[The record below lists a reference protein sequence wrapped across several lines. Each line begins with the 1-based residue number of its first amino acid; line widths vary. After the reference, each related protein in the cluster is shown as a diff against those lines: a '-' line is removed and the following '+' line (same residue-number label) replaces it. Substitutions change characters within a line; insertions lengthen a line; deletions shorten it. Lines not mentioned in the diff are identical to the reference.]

1 MLYSQA
7 DLYEPPENLF
17 LCKMAALI
25 ASSLD
30 LLRKISTSSI
40 LHNNIKLS
48 TSRSINLLKAH
59 NIVEI
64 RGSWPPSLPPI
75 AA

>member
-1 MLYSQA
+1 MPPVMQMLYSQA

-59 NIVEI
+59 NIGVI
-64 RGSWPPSLPPI
+64 
-75 AA
+75 

>member
-1 MLYSQA
+1 
-7 DLYEPPENLF
+7 LF

-59 NIVEI
+59 NIGVI
-64 RGSWPPSLPPI
+64 
-75 AA
+75 